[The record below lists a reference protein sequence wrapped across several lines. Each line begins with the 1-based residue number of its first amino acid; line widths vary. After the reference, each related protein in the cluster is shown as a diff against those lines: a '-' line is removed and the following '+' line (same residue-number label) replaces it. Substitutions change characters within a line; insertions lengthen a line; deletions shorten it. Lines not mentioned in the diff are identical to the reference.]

1 MKAFLSCSVL
11 LVLSCVAVGCSHRKA
26 KATPPPQ
33 AQAPET
39 TTENPKPATPAP
51 IPPPTLP
58 PYEEPSVVVD
68 ATPPPKQKK
77 NRSKKTTSINKQVAT
92 DNTDAKPAS
101 GAATAMPETASS
113 GSSPAATPSSPI
125 GDLSAGD
132 SSDNPAQRQE
142 TMDLISSTEKRLKTV
157 DSNIAAS
164 KHDTMVQIESFL
176 KQAKQAL
183 EINDLQGANT
193 LATKAKILVDELLKQ

>member
-11 LVLSCVAVGCSHRKA
+11 LVLSCVAVGCSHGKA

-39 TTENPKPATPAP
+39 TAENPKPITPAP
-51 IPPPTLP
+51 ILPPTLP
-58 PYEEPSVVVD
+58 PYEEPAVVVD
-68 ATPPPKQKK
+68 ATPASKAKKTRTK
-77 NRSKKTTSINKQVAT
+77 NRGSANKQVVT
-92 DNTDAKPAS
+92 DNADAKPDS
-101 GAATAMPETASS
+101 GSATSPTETAGTESATATT
-113 GSSPAATPSSPI
+113 SPSPI
-125 GDLSAGD
+125 GHLSAGD
-132 SSDNPAQRQE
+132 STDNPAQRTE
-142 TMDLISSTEKRLKTV
+142 TMELINSTEKRFKTV
-157 DSNIAAS
+157 DRNLAAS
-164 KHDTMVQIESFL
+164 KRDTMLQIASFL